1 MSLNYNKSILAGR
14 VCNDLELKTTPSGLS
29 VVTFNVA
36 VDRYRKDNEKK
47 TSFVSCVAW
56 GNTAEHICRYWQKG
70 MAIMV
75 TGFLQSRTYDDKNG
89 TTHYITEIV
98 VEQVDFVE
106 SKSKEQKPRETTS
119 PPAQYAKNNGSVVV
133 DGQDEDD
140 DYPF

>member
-14 VCNDLELKTTPSGLS
+14 VCNDLELKATTSGLS

-36 VDRYRKDNEKK
+36 VDRYCKDKEKK

-75 TGFLQSRTYDDKNG
+75 TGFLQSRTYEDKNN

-106 SKSKEQKPRETTS
+106 SKSKEQKPQDTS
-119 PPAQYAKNNGSVVV
+119 PPPAQNAISSGSVVIT
-133 DGQDEDD
+133 GQDEDD